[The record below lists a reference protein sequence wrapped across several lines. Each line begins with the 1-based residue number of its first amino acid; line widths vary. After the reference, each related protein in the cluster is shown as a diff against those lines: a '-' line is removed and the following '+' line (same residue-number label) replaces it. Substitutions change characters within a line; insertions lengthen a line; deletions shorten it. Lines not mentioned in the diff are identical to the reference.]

1 MNDLD
6 FSTRKVV
13 TPGCL
18 QGVSIIELKCKVRFK
33 ECGDFHTIKWY
44 KEPFTTRDN
53 EKSERSAL
61 QDIRDNIV
69 NPVDRLLESH
79 AERVYLL
86 FKSKGKAEGSW
97 SGTPLRFSPILL
109 V

>member
-6 FSTRKVV
+6 FNTRKVV

-18 QGVSIIELKCKVRFK
+18 QGVSIIELKCKVRSK

-44 KEPFTTRDN
+44 KEPFTTKDN
-53 EKSERSAL
+53 EKSESSAL

-97 SGTPLRFSPILL
+97 SGTPVRFSPILL